1 MRFLVNGSIAF
12 DLLLN
17 HEGSFLSGIDPK
29 HLDNLSVN
37 YLAQGFVR
45 HHGGTAANIGW
56 HLALLGH
63 SPLLIGAVGSDG
75 AEYLAM
81 LKKRGADVSLV
92 EKRTD
97 SITATAVIATDLGER
112 QISFFH
118 PGADGKSS
126 FPDISAHKKELKY
139 AIMSPRNPLLMLE
152 GAAVC
157 KKHGIPYLF
166 DPGQVVHAFSDDE
179 LRRAVAESAGLIV
192 NEYEWEL
199 AKKKLGWT
207 EREVVGA
214 CGMLIVTLGER
225 GISFLTPE
233 GEVKVAPCVTKKL
246 VNPTGAGDAARAG
259 LLHGLGSGWS
269 LQDTGRLGAILGCLV
284 VEQSGTLLDSLDLK
298 EVQKRSKAAYGQ
310 ELPLNV
316 IN

>member
-17 HEGSFLSGIDPK
+17 HEGSFLTGIHADR
-29 HLDNLSVN
+29 LENLSVN

-63 SPLLIGAVGSDG
+63 APLLVGAVGSDG
-75 AEYLAM
+75 AEYLSM
-81 LKKRGADVSLV
+81 LKKRGADTSLV
-92 EKRTD
+92 DQRTD

-118 PGADGKSS
+118 PGADGRST
-126 FPDISAHKKELKY
+126 FPDITAHAKELKY
-139 AIMSPRNPLLMLE
+139 AIMSPRNPMLMLE

-157 KKHGIPYLF
+157 KRLGIPYLF

-179 LRRAVAESAGLIV
+179 LRRVVADSAGLIV
-192 NEYEWEL
+192 NEYEWGI
-199 AKKKLGWT
+199 AGKKLGWN
-207 EREVVGA
+207 ERETVKHAGL
-214 CGMLIVTLGER
+214 LITTLGEK
-225 GISFLTPE
+225 GMAFHTPE
-233 GEVKVAPCVTKKL
+233 GDIAVPACATQKL

-259 LLHGLGSGWS
+259 LLHGLGAGWT
-269 LQDTGRLGAILGCLV
+269 LEHAGRLAAVLGCMV
-284 VEQSGTLLDSLDLK
+284 VEQEGTLLNALDLK
-298 EVQKRSKAAYGQ
+298 EVQKRAKTAYGQ
-310 ELPLNV
+310 ELPLR
-316 IN
+316 